1 MAFLLQDGALYIPTK
16 RAFDI
21 WDTLIANPNACDMD
35 RMVSGVMTNQLMLT
49 GVNCVASVGVQ
60 VVRLRNGRS
69 GTRHSDANLPE
80 QSTKGHYYP
89 YHPLYTSYTGA

>member
-35 RMVSGVMTNQLMLT
+35 RKVSGVNSCQWYQFVLT
-49 GVNCVASVGVQ
+49 GVIFSVGIQMV
-60 VVRLRNGRS
+60 
-69 GTRHSDANLPE
+69 
-80 QSTKGHYYP
+80 
-89 YHPLYTSYTGA
+89 